1 METEP
6 ITLIK
11 PEARMEETATLKNV
25 WASITGTNTDCEKV
39 VHLLDLIVDGEADS
53 EDQQYFYK
61 HVEECA
67 PCFGHYN
74 KEKELKDFLK
84 QSVARK
90 AVPSHL
96 AANIKNLIGK
106 LPETETV

>member
-1 METEP
+1 MEMEP
-6 ITLIK
+6 ITLNK
-11 PEARMEETATLKNV
+11 PETRMEHTATLKNV
-25 WASITGTNTDCEKV
+25 WTSITGTQTDCEKV
-39 VHLLDLIVDGEADS
+39 VHLMDLMVDGEADP

-67 PCFGHYN
+67 GCFGSYN
-74 KEKELKDFLK
+74 KEKELKDFLQ
-84 QSVARK
+84 QSIARK

-96 AANIKNLIGK
+96 AGNIKNLIAR